1 MARVQNT
8 LIGKSSGS
16 VGGATFSTWKGLNV
30 LKSKP
35 ETVANPQSD
44 NQLMRRSAMSQM
56 VAIFRRIPAAVDA
69 GFKKLA
75 IHMSAF
81 NAFTSYNLKNAFDY
95 STPPDASILEWKILI
110 SKGTIT
116 PTTATSSTKTN
127 GSPTITVAYP
137 TAVADPG
144 QSADDKVIVVCY
156 NATQDN
162 WGSAVGTATRADG
175 TVNVTMP
182 TNFVTGDDV
191 YTWLAFYNELSG
203 ESSDSTNDVPTP

>member
-44 NQLMRRSAMSQM
+44 NQLMRRSAMTQM
-56 VAIFRRIPAAVDA
+56 VTIFRRIPAAVDA

-81 NAFTSYNLKNAFDY
+81 NAFVSYNLKNAFDY
-95 STPPDASILEWKILI
+95 SAPPNATIDLSSILI

-116 PTTATSSTKTN
+116 PTASSTVTKTN
-127 GSPTITVAYP
+127 GSPTITVTYP
-137 TAVADPG
+137 TTIADPG
-144 QSADDKVIVVCY
+144 QSATDKVIVVCY
-156 NATQDN
+156 NEDQFN

-175 TVNVTMP
+175 TVDVTMP
-182 TNFVTGDDV
+182 TDFSTTDVVVT
-191 YTWLAFYNELSG
+191 YLAFYNELSG
-203 ESSDSTNDVPTP
+203 ESSDSTNDA

>member
-44 NQLMRRSAMSQM
+44 NQLMRRSAMTQL

-81 NAFTSYNLKNAFDY
+81 NAWTSYNLRNAFDY
-95 STPPDASILEWKILI
+95 SAPPTADLNFSSILV

-116 PTTATSSTKTN
+116 STPISTNTATNASPTVTITYPTT
-127 GSPTITVAYP
+127 I
-137 TAVADPG
+137 ADPG
-144 QSADDKVIVVCY
+144 QSTTDKVIAACY
-156 NATQDN
+156 NQTQDT
-162 WGSAVGTATRADG
+162 WGSATGTATRADG
-175 TVNVTMP
+175 TVSITMP
-182 TNFVTGDDV
+182 ANMVTADQYYV
-191 YTWLAFYNELSG
+191 YLAFYNELSG
-203 ESSDSTNDVPTP
+203 ESSDSVPANDTV